1 MKKQDLFLLWIRD
14 NRGQRGKVWLEWE
27 KRVEGNSIVG
37 GELGI
42 KILNNKK
49 E

>member
-1 MKKQDLFLLWIRD
+1 MKKQDLSLPWIRD
-14 NRGQRGKVWLEWE
+14 NRGQRGKVWSEWE
-27 KRVEGNSIVG
+27 KRAEGNSTVG
-37 GELGI
+37 GEPGI